1 MTLTIQS
8 LFNEPAIVGAVIN
21 RVLQTRTDAIY
32 WQEFLDWRKTTTR
45 VFKDY
50 IGSVRGVMAGSIN
63 SQFGEKPIR
72 ERRNMG
78 EGYGEIA
85 YLGDRYQMSVD
96 RLSELQDLLDK
107 YNEANATGQV
117 SALNDIISF
126 IYDDYRQVM
135 LAAHK
140 RMDLVVGDL
149 LMTGKASVR
158 NKDKAV
164 SEQNATEFLNIEL
177 PMNAIEL
184 QDSDVIDGT
193 KKKMVTYLM
202 NKLNELAPDFGK
214 YSKMIMSRGTFVKH
228 IIGSSEFG
236 EMFKMQ
242 LGSNQ
247 MYLST
252 GLVTSDL
259 ASDLFTGIGL
269 PAIEIKDDYV
279 KEQNGKNVQVYADGH
294 ITLLPQD
301 KVGYMRYHTPY
312 EQTDPVPSMTYT
324 PTGDGDMLVAANRD
338 HNGRYLE
345 YTAEWIPRHRKTA
358 FTDRCR
364 TSQKGRNEESHSHRY
379 GTDIVLAHFIV

>member
-1 MTLTIQS
+1 MTLTIQT

-21 RVLQTRTDAIY
+21 RVLQTRKDTIY

-72 ERRNMG
+72 ERANMG
-78 EGYGEIA
+78 SGVGEIA

-107 YNEANATGQV
+107 YNEANAVGQV

-149 LMTGKASVR
+149 LMTGKAVVR
-158 NKDKAV
+158 NKDKAQ
-164 SEQNATEFLNIEL
+164 SEQGATEFLDIEL
-177 PMNAIEL
+177 PMNTIEL

-252 GLVTSDL
+252 GLVTSAL

-312 EQTDPVPSMTYT
+312 ESTDPVPGMNYT
-324 PTGDGDMLVAANRD
+324 PTGEGDMLVAANRD

-345 YTAEWIPRHRKTA
+345 YTAEWIPQIADPTLITTLDLTKLT
-358 FTDRCR
+358 
-364 TSQKGRNEESHSHRY
+364 K
-379 GTDIVLAHFIV
+379 

>member
-21 RVLQTRTDAIY
+21 RVLQTRKDTIY
-32 WQEFLDWRKTTTR
+32 WKQYLDWRLTTTR

-72 ERRNMG
+72 ERANMG
-78 EGYGEIA
+78 SGVGEVA
-85 YLGDRYQMSVD
+85 YLGDRYQMPVD
-96 RLSELQDLLDK
+96 RLSELQDLIDK
-107 YNEANATGQV
+107 FNAANAAGQV
-117 SALNDIISF
+117 SALNDIVTF
-126 IYDDYRQVM
+126 IYDDYRQTM

-140 RMDLVVGDL
+140 RMDLVVGSL
-149 LMTGKASVR
+149 LMTGKAVVR

-214 YSKMIMSRGTFVKH
+214 YSKMIMSRGTFMKH

-252 GLVTSDL
+252 GLVTSAL

-312 EQTDPVPSMTYT
+312 EQTDPVPGMTYT

-345 YTAEWIPRHRKTA
+345 YTAEWIPQIADPTLITTFDLTKLT
-358 FTDRCR
+358 
-364 TSQKGRNEESHSHRY
+364 K
-379 GTDIVLAHFIV
+379 